1 MKKKPTKKDIELVVS
16 NIIRN
21 MEMLNERVNALDN
34 VFGAYIKHKK
44 DEKGFQKYMKKQIEL
59 ANDKRDK

>member
-1 MKKKPTKKDIELVVS
+1 
-16 NIIRN
+16 